1 MGQDGPP
8 LRAVDLLAGVIWGQ
22 GLAGASSCSP
32 ADGSSYNEVAAV
44 AGSANV
50 LYGSASSACCSS
62 RWHLVLSHSK
72 CRSAGNGGRSA
83 MFHLA
88 GCRAVP
94 PAGRRGLRQCRRE
107 PIAADIQGGLA
118 SAILPGRAS
127 LAMPRHVGLGG
138 LVPLTEGPGDLS
150 HERR

>member
-8 LRAVDLLAGVIWGQ
+8 LRAVDLLAGVICGQ

-32 ADGSSYNEVAAV
+32 ADGSSYNQVAAV
-44 AGSANV
+44 AGSASV

-94 PAGRRGLRQCRRE
+94 PAERRGLRQYRRE
-107 PIAADIQGGLA
+107 PIPADIPGGLA
-118 SAILPGRAS
+118 SGILPGPGP
-127 LAMPRHVGLGG
+127 LAVPPHVRLGG
-138 LVPLTEGPGDLS
+138 VGTPPAGPGGFRP
-150 HERR
+150 ER